1 MSESQLLALL
11 TPHEEACDMLF
22 AIGTIAGAISPDHI
36 SGDSSD
42 QKQMSPSVNNKESE
56 LLAEPITI
64 TDDTDGLDAAFEK
77 AIRGD
82 PAIELEQRSALRNA
96 LGLDSPDLVALL
108 ERSEFVSLGG
118 FCGVS
123 SALAALGLRT
133 SAGPFDWVRCSMESI
148 LQCLETAFRD
158 FLTFKTT
165 QVLGGHKVFQG
176 SEWGGSFWHH
186 DIEDQTIKNQF
197 LRRIERHFGTQ
208 QREHAAPRFF
218 VRVANCTE
226 ELHLASTLLAT
237 LQLAFYNSPVYLLV
251 IVDMQTDDSLIH
263 VSGSSSHLI
272 FHYVHHD
279 LWLNHFTD
287 ARAQMNTVA
296 EKYAACISAAVR
308 LWAAEIIAPSREPAV
323 HLNFQGQVVSYNAGD
338 PAYKGYSPQGEQ
350 AGNIRVQEG
359 FKAGD
364 TMHIRNFGDKSH
376 EIMSFTVPEGVVAG
390 CLLGIRVTTAGV
402 LHVRLVPDA
411 SAASAVAILAAAAAT
426 TAAEAAAATAVA
438 SGSTDAAAMFR
449 SEPWIESPDIV
460 CENNMVTVGK

>member
-1 MSESQLLALL
+1 
-11 TPHEEACDMLF
+11 
-22 AIGTIAGAISPDHI
+22 
-36 SGDSSD
+36 
-42 QKQMSPSVNNKESE
+42 
-56 LLAEPITI
+56 
-64 TDDTDGLDAAFEK
+64 
-77 AIRGD
+77 
-82 PAIELEQRSALRNA
+82 
-96 LGLDSPDLVALL
+96 
-108 ERSEFVSLGG
+108 
-118 FCGVS
+118 
-123 SALAALGLRT
+123 
-133 SAGPFDWVRCSMESI
+133 MESI

-208 QREHAAPRFF
+208 QRGNAAPRFF

-226 ELHLASTLLAT
+226 ELNLASTLLAT

-263 VSGSSSHLI
+263 VSGTSSHLI

-287 ARAQMNTVA
+287 ARAQMNVVA

-308 LWAAEIIAPSREPAV
+308 LWAEEIIAPSREPAV
-323 HLNFQGQVVSYNAGD
+323 HLNFQGLVVSYNGGD
-338 PAYKGYSPQGEQ
+338 PAYKGYSPQGTQ
-350 AGNIRVQEG
+350 GGHIRVQEG

-376 EIMSFTVPEGVVAG
+376 EILSFTVPEGAVAG
-390 CLLGIRVTTAGV
+390 CQLGVRVTTDGV

-411 SAASAVAILAAAAAT
+411 STASTLAVLAATATTTAPGTAAAAA
-426 TAAEAAAATAVA
+426 VA
-438 SGSTDAAAMFR
+438 PGSTDAAAMFR
-449 SEPWIESPDIV
+449 SEPWMEPPEIAR
-460 CENNMVTVGK
+460 ENNMVKVGK